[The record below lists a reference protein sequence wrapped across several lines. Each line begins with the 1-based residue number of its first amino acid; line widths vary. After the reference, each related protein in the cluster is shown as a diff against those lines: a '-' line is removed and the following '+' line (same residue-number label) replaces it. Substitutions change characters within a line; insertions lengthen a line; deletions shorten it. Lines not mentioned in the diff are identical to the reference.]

1 VLIVVVVAVAV
12 LVRRGYEI
20 GAAISVVAAAVLLS
34 EEVGRLLTSPQR
46 PPSA

>member
-20 GAAISVVAAAVLLS
+20 GAAISAVGAAVLLS
-34 EEVGRLLTSPQR
+34 GEIGRLLSWPQR